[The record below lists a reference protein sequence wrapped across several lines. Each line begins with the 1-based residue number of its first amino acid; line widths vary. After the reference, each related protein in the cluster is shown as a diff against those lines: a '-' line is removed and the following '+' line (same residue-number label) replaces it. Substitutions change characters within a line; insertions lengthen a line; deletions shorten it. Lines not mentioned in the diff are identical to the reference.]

1 MRLGNVLSGDHLM
14 VVGMAAG
21 GAIAGGLVQGSVTSA
36 TLNPTLRDL
45 LLVGAA
51 LVLVGMGSAEIRA
64 FGLGVGAAAG
74 SSLVR
79 SQFGI
84 G

>member
-1 MRLGNVLSGDHLM
+1 MKLGSVLSGDHLM
-14 VVGMAAG
+14 IVGMAAG

-36 TLNPTLRDL
+36 TLNPMIRDL

-51 LVLVGMGSAEIRA
+51 LVLVGTGGAELRA